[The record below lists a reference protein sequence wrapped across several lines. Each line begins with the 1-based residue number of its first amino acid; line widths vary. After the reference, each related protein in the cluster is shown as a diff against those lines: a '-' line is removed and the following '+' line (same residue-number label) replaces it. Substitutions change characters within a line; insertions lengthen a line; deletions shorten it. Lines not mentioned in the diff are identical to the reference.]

1 MQILLSMNILIA
13 DDNLPSRVLL
23 AKLLT
28 KLGYEVIMA
37 SDGNEAW
44 EIIQKSNINFVITD
58 WIMPEMDGP
67 ELCKKIRS
75 TELGHYIYIV
85 ILTSKEE
92 KSEMIEG
99 LEAGA
104 DDFIV
109 KPYDKDELFVK
120 IRIGERI
127 LRLEKS
133 KEEQNRKLTEAY
145 TTIKKD
151 LEAAAKIQLSLLPK
165 SDAIISGVEF
175 DWLFMPAAFMAG
187 DILNYFWLVDDYIG
201 FYLLDVAGHGIPSAL
216 LSITLSRYL
225 SPVDNQDSPLKKF
238 LIIPP
243 YYEYTKP
250 KDVVEDLNQ
259 RFQASDDS
267 MQYFTMVYG
276 IINARTG
283 QVNITQAGHPSP
295 IRIEKNGSTSF
306 IGSGGFPV
314 GIFPEATYEEHEFYL
329 ESGDRFILYSDGII
343 ECPNEK
349 GIAFSTERFV
359 EIIKSNNELPL
370 HSLIAD
376 IEKNLKEW
384 KGGGEFDDDIS
395 LLAFEM
401 K

>member
-1 MQILLSMNILIA
+1 MNILIA

>member
-1 MQILLSMNILIA
+1 MNILIA

-23 AKLLT
+23 AKLLS
-28 KLGYEVIMA
+28 KLGYSVTMA
-37 SDGNEAW
+37 SDGKEAW

-58 WIMPEMDGP
+58 WIMPVMDGL
-67 ELCKKIRS
+67 ELCKRIRNADLS
-75 TELGHYIYIV
+75 HYVYIV

-127 LRLEKS
+127 IQLEKS
-133 KEEQNRKLTEAY
+133 KEEQNRKLADTYAA
-145 TTIKKD
+145 IKKD

-165 SDAIISGVEF
+165 SDAMISGVEF

-187 DILNYFWLVDDYIG
+187 DIFNYFWLVDDYIG

-243 YYEYTKP
+243 YYEYTRP
-250 KDVVEDLNQ
+250 KDVVTDLNQ

-267 MQYFTMVYG
+267 MQYFTMIYG
-276 IINARTG
+276 VINARTG

-295 IRIEKNGSTSF
+295 IKIEKNGSVSF

-314 GIFPEATYEEHEFYL
+314 GIFPDATYEEHEFYL

-343 ECPNEK
+343 ECSNDK
-349 GIAFSTERFV
+349 GISFSTERFT
-359 EIIKSNNELPL
+359 EIIKKNEGLPL
-370 HSLIAD
+370 HNLITD
-376 IEKNLKEW
+376 IEKKLKEW
-384 KGGGEFDDDIS
+384 KREGEFDDDIS

>member
-1 MQILLSMNILIA
+1 MNILIA

-23 AKLLT
+23 AKLLS
-28 KLGYEVIMA
+28 KLGYGVTLA
-37 SDGNEAW
+37 SDGKEAW
-44 EIIQKSNINFVITD
+44 EILQKNNINFVITD

-67 ELCKKIRS
+67 ELCKKIRG
-75 TELGHYIYIV
+75 TDLGHYIYIV

-127 LRLEKS
+127 LHLEKS

-187 DILNYFWLVDDYIG
+187 DIFNYFWLVDDYIG

-314 GIFPEATYEEHEFYL
+314 GIFPDATYEEHEFYL

-349 GIAFSTERFV
+349 GINFSTERFV
-359 EIIKSNNELPL
+359 DIIKNNKLPL

-376 IEKNLKEW
+376 IEQKLKEW
-384 KGGGEFDDDIS
+384 KGGGEFEDDIS

>member
-1 MQILLSMNILIA
+1 MNILIA

-23 AKLLT
+23 AKLLS
-28 KLGYEVIMA
+28 KLGYGVTMA
-37 SDGNEAW
+37 SDGKEAW
-44 EIIQKSNINFVITD
+44 DIIQKSNINFVITD
-58 WIMPEMDGP
+58 WIMPEMDGL
-67 ELCKKIRS
+67 ELCKRIRS

-104 DDFIV
+104 DDFVV

-127 LRLEKS
+127 LQLEKS
-133 KEEQNRKLTEAY
+133 KEEQNRKLADTYAA
-145 TTIKKD
+145 IKKD

-165 SDAIISGVEF
+165 SDSIISGVEF

-243 YYEYTKP
+243 YYEYTRP

-276 IINARTG
+276 VINARTG

-295 IRIEKNGSTSF
+295 IKIEKDGTASF

-314 GIFPEATYEEHEFYL
+314 GIFSDATYEEHECYL

-343 ECPNEK
+343 ECRNNK
-349 GIAFSTERFV
+349 GITFSTERFI
-359 EIIKSNNELPL
+359 EIIKKNKGQSL
-370 HSLIAD
+370 HNLITD
-376 IEKNLKEW
+376 VEKNLKDW
-384 KGGGEFDDDIS
+384 KGGGVFDDDLS

>member
-1 MQILLSMNILIA
+1 MHILVT
-13 DDNLPSRVLL
+13 DDNLPSSMLL
-23 AKLLT
+23 AKLLE
-28 KLGYEVIMA
+28 KLGYDVSIA
-37 SDGNEAW
+37 ANGKEAW
-44 EIIQKSNINFVITD
+44 EILQTTSISFVITD
-58 WIMPEMDGP
+58 WIMPVMDGL

-75 TELGHYIYIV
+75 TDFGHYVYTV

-92 KSEMIEG
+92 KKEMIEG

-109 KPYDKDELFVK
+109 KPFDKDELFVK
-120 IRIGERI
+120 IRTGERI
-127 LRLEKS
+127 LQLEKS
-133 KEEQNRKLTEAY
+133 KEEQNRKLVDAY

-175 DWLFMPAAFMAG
+175 DWLFMPAAFIAG

-238 LIIPP
+238 LVIPP
-243 YYEYTKP
+243 YYEYTRP
-250 KDVVEDLNQ
+250 RDVVQDLNH
-259 RFQASDDS
+259 RFQTDDDS
-267 MQYFTMVYG
+267 MQYFTMIYG

-283 QVNITQAGHPSP
+283 KVKITQAGHPSP
-295 IRIEKNGSTSF
+295 IHVMKNGHVSF

-314 GIFPEATYEEHEFYL
+314 GIFPEATYEEHELTL

-343 ECPNEK
+343 ECPDKK
-349 GIAFSTERFV
+349 GNIFTTEHFM
-359 EIIKSNNELPL
+359 EIIRRNSSSPL
-370 HSLIAD
+370 HNLIID
-376 IEKNLKEW
+376 IEKSLSEW
-384 KGGGEFDDDIS
+384 NGWKEFDDDIS

>member
-1 MQILLSMNILIA
+1 MDILIA

-23 AKLLT
+23 ARLLS
-28 KLGYEVIMA
+28 KLGYSVTMA
-37 SDGNEAW
+37 SDGKEAW
-44 EIIQKSNINFVITD
+44 EILQKSNINFVITD
-58 WIMPEMDGP
+58 WIMPEMDGL
-67 ELCKKIRS
+67 ELCKRIRS
-75 TELGHYIYIV
+75 ADLGHYVYIV

-109 KPYDKDELFVK
+109 KPYDRDELFVK

-127 LRLEKS
+127 LQLEKS
-133 KEEQNRKLTEAY
+133 KEEQNRKLADTYAE
-145 TTIKKD
+145 IKKD

-165 SDAIISGVEF
+165 SDAMISGVEF

-187 DILNYFWLVDDYIG
+187 DIFNYFWLVDDYIG

-225 SPVDNQDSPLKKF
+225 SPIDNQDSPLKKF

-243 YYEYTKP
+243 YYEYTRP

-276 IINARTG
+276 VINARTG

-295 IRIEKNGSTSF
+295 IKIEKNGSASF

-343 ECPNEK
+343 ECPNDK
-349 GIAFSTERFV
+349 GIAFSTERFT
-359 EIIKSNNELPL
+359 EIIKNNKGLSL
-370 HSLIAD
+370 HSLITD
-376 IEKNLKEW
+376 VEKYLKEW
-384 KGGGEFDDDIS
+384 KGGGDFDDDIS

>member
-1 MQILLSMNILIA
+1 MSFNMKILIA

-23 AKLLT
+23 AKLLE
-28 KLGYEVIMA
+28 KLGYEVTMA
-37 SDGNEAW
+37 SDGKEAW
-44 EIIQKSNINFVITD
+44 KIIKKSNINFVITD

-75 TELGHYIYIV
+75 TDLGHYIYIV

-127 LRLEKS
+127 LQLEKS
-133 KEEQNRKLTEAY
+133 KEEQNRKLVEAY
-145 TTIKKD
+145 TTIRKD

-175 DWLFMPAAFMAG
+175 DWLFIPAAFMAG
-187 DILNYFWLVDDYIG
+187 DIFNYFWLVDDYIG
-201 FYLLDVAGHGIPSAL
+201 FYLLDVAGHGIASAL

-243 YYEYTKP
+243 YYEYTRP
-250 KDVVEDLNQ
+250 KDVVQDLNQ
-259 RFQASDDS
+259 RFPAADDS

-314 GIFPEATYEEHEFYL
+314 GIFPEVTYEEHEFYL

-349 GIAFSTERFV
+349 GIVFSTDRFV
-359 EIIKSNNELPL
+359 DIIKNNNGSSL
-370 HSLIAD
+370 HNLIID

-384 KGGGEFDDDIS
+384 KGRGEFDDDIS

>member
-1 MQILLSMNILIA
+1 MDILVA

-23 AKLLT
+23 GKLLS
-28 KLGYEVIMA
+28 KMGYTVLMA
-37 SDGNEAW
+37 SDGKEAW
-44 EIIQKSNINFVITD
+44 EIIQESNISFIITD

-67 ELCKKIRS
+67 ELCKKIRNAD
-75 TELGHYIYIV
+75 LGHYVYIV

-127 LRLEKS
+127 LQLEKS
-133 KEEQNRKLTEAY
+133 KEEQNRKLTDTYAA
-145 TTIKKD
+145 IKKD

-165 SDAIISGVEF
+165 SDAMISGVEF

-187 DILNYFWLVDDYIG
+187 DIFNYFWLVDDYIG

-243 YYEYTKP
+243 YYEYTRP
-250 KDVVEDLNQ
+250 KDVVKDLNQ
-259 RFQASDDS
+259 RFQATDDG

-276 IINARTG
+276 
-283 QVNITQAGHPSP
+283 
-295 IRIEKNGSTSF
+295 
-306 IGSGGFPV
+306 
-314 GIFPEATYEEHEFYL
+314 
-329 ESGDRFILYSDGII
+329 
-343 ECPNEK
+343 
-349 GIAFSTERFV
+349 
-359 EIIKSNNELPL
+359 
-370 HSLIAD
+370 
-376 IEKNLKEW
+376 
-384 KGGGEFDDDIS
+384 
-395 LLAFEM
+395 
-401 K
+401 

>member
-1 MQILLSMNILIA
+1 MNILIA

-23 AKLLT
+23 AKLLS
-28 KLGYEVIMA
+28 KLGYGVTMA
-37 SDGNEAW
+37 SDGKEAW
-44 EIIQKSNINFVITD
+44 DIIQKSNINFVITD
-58 WIMPEMDGP
+58 WIMPEMDGL
-67 ELCKKIRS
+67 ELCKRIRS
-75 TELGHYIYIV
+75 ADLSHYVYIV

-109 KPYDKDELFVK
+109 KPCDRDELFVK

-127 LRLEKS
+127 LQLEKS
-133 KEEQNRKLTEAY
+133 KEEQNRKLADTYAA
-145 TTIKKD
+145 IKKD

-165 SDAIISGVEF
+165 SDAMISGVEF

-187 DILNYFWLVDDYIG
+187 DIFNYFWLVDDHIG

-243 YYEYTKP
+243 YYEYTRP

-276 IINARTG
+276 VINARTG

-295 IRIEKNGSTSF
+295 IKIEKNGSTSF

-314 GIFPEATYEEHEFYL
+314 GIFPDATYEENEFYL

-343 ECPNEK
+343 ECPNDK
-349 GIAFSTERFV
+349 GITFSTERFV
-359 EIIKSNNELPL
+359 EIIKKNKGLPL
-370 HSLIAD
+370 HDLITD
-376 IEKNLKEW
+376 VEKNLKEW

>member
-1 MQILLSMNILIA
+1 MNILIA

-23 AKLLT
+23 SKLLL
-28 KLGYEVIMA
+28 KLGYEVTMA
-37 SDGNEAW
+37 SDGKEAW
-44 EIIQKSNINFVITD
+44 EIIQKGNTSFVITD

-67 ELCKKIRS
+67 ELCKKIRNAD
-75 TELGHYIYIV
+75 LGHYVYIV

-127 LRLEKS
+127 LQLEKS

-165 SDAIISGVEF
+165 SDAMISGVEF

-187 DILNYFWLVDDYIG
+187 DIFNYFWLVDDYIG
-201 FYLLDVAGHGIPSAL
+201 FYLLDVAGHGIASAL

-243 YYEYTKP
+243 YYEFTRP

-259 RFQASDDS
+259 RFQADDDS

-295 IRIEKNGSTSF
+295 IRIEENGSTSF

-349 GIAFSTERFV
+349 GIAFSTERFAD
-359 EIIKSNNELPL
+359 IIKKNNGSPL
-370 HSLIAD
+370 HNLITD

>member
-1 MQILLSMNILIA
+1 MNILIA

-23 AKLLT
+23 SKLLS
-28 KLGYEVIMA
+28 KLGYSVTMA
-37 SDGNEAW
+37 SDGKEAW

-58 WIMPEMDGP
+58 WIMPVMDGL
-67 ELCKKIRS
+67 ELCKRIRNAD
-75 TELGHYIYIV
+75 LGHYIYIV

-127 LRLEKS
+127 IQLEKS
-133 KEEQNRKLTEAY
+133 KEEQNRKLAETYAA
-145 TTIKKD
+145 IKKD

-165 SDAIISGVEF
+165 SDSMISGVEF

-243 YYEYTKP
+243 YYEYTRP
-250 KDVVEDLNQ
+250 KDVVADLNQ

-267 MQYFTMVYG
+267 MQYFTMIYG
-276 IINARTG
+276 VINARTG

-295 IRIEKNGSTSF
+295 IKVEKNGLTSF

-314 GIFPEATYEEHEFYL
+314 GIFPDATYEEHEFYL

-343 ECPNEK
+343 ECQNNK
-349 GIAFSTERFV
+349 GITFSTERFT
-359 EIIKSNNELPL
+359 EIIKNNKGLPL
-370 HSLIAD
+370 HNLITD
-376 IEKNLKEW
+376 VEKSLKEW
-384 KGGGEFDDDIS
+384 KRGGEFDDDIS